1 MRCAL
6 SMASQSYKITCAQP
20 LHLDALAILEARTY
34 PDDAISK
41 RSFRRFIESETADF
55 YVLEVDNN
63 VEGYIVVLYRT
74 NTNLARLYALVVS
87 DDYRQKGYGRLLL
100 QKAEA
105 LADERHSLFLRTE
118 VAVSNKVAQE
128 LLISDGFHSIE
139 LREAYFPV
147 SAAQSRD
154 ALVLQKL
161 LPRYELGEDAGVGAT
176 ETYVPMLTQST
187 EFTCGPASLLMA
199 LDYFGYPS
207 RDPQSE
213 ELEIWREATTI
224 YMTSGHG
231 GCGPYGLARAALK
244 RGLNVRVEVNT
255 DQPLFVDSVRQEQKK
270 AVVERIQQVDIGY
283 LREKHVPV
291 CVGDYSIESLLK
303 DLAGGCLVMALIS
316 TYLFDGIRAPHW
328 VLICA
333 ADEDFIYIN
342 DPDYDTLPWESPT
355 ERQYLP
361 VPVKT
366 FSKAF
371 GYGGKKQKAAVI
383 LSVKT
388 E

>member
-1 MRCAL
+1 
-6 SMASQSYKITCAQP
+6 MASQSYKITCAQS
-20 LHLDALAILEARTY
+20 LHLDAVATLEAKTY
-34 PDDAISK
+34 PEDAISK

-55 YVLEVDNN
+55 FVLEVNGD
-63 VEGYIVVLYRT
+63 VEGYVVVLYRN

-87 DDYRQKGYGRLLL
+87 ERYRHKGYGRLLL
-100 QKAEA
+100 HKGEE

-118 VAVSNKVAQE
+118 VAVSNKVAQK
-128 LLISDGFHSIE
+128 LLIGDGFHSIE

-147 SAAQSRD
+147 TQAQSSD

-161 LPRYELGEDAGVGAT
+161 LPRYELGADAGVGAT

-207 RDPQSE
+207 HDPQSE

-255 DQPLFVDSVRQEQKK
+255 DQPLFVDSVRHEQKK
-270 AVVERIQQVDIGY
+270 AVIERIQQVDIGY
-283 LREKHVPV
+283 LRERNVAV
-291 CVGDYSIESLLK
+291 SVGDYTLELLCR
-303 DLAGGCLVMALIS
+303 DLAAGSLVMALIS

-333 ADEDFIYIN
+333 ADDDFVYIN
-342 DPDYDTLPWESPT
+342 DPDYDTLPWQSPT

-361 VPVKT
+361 IPVKT

-383 LSVKT
+383 LSVKNR
-388 E
+388 

>member
-1 MRCAL
+1 
-6 SMASQSYKITCAQP
+6 MASQSYKITCAQS
-20 LHLDALAILEARTY
+20 LHLDAVATLEAKTY
-34 PDDAISK
+34 PEDAISK

-55 YVLEVDNN
+55 FVLEVNGN
-63 VEGYIVVLYRT
+63 VEGYVVVLYRN

-87 DDYRQKGYGRLLL
+87 ERYRHKGYGRLLL
-100 QKAEA
+100 HKGEE

-118 VAVSNKVAQE
+118 VAVSNKVAQK
-128 LLISDGFHSIE
+128 LLIGDGFHSIE

-147 SAAQSRD
+147 TQGQSSD

-176 ETYVPMLTQST
+176 ETYV
-187 EFTCGPASLLMA
+187 
-199 LDYFGYPS
+199 YFGYPS
-207 RDPQSE
+207 HDPQSE

-244 RGLNVRVEVNT
+244 RGLNVRIEVNT
-255 DQPLFVDSVRQEQKK
+255 DQPLFVDSVRHEQKK
-270 AVVERIQQVDIGY
+270 AVIERIQQVDIGY
-283 LREKHVPV
+283 LRERNVAV
-291 CVGDYSIESLLK
+291 SVGDYTLESLCR
-303 DLAGGCLVMALIS
+303 DLAAGSLVMALIS

-333 ADEDFIYIN
+333 ADDDFVYIN
-342 DPDYDTLPWESPT
+342 DPDYDTLPWQSPT

-361 VPVKT
+361 IPVKT

-383 LSVKT
+383 LSVKNR
-388 E
+388 

>member
-6 SMASQSYKITCAQP
+6 SMASQSYKITCAQL
-20 LHLDALAILEARTY
+20 LHLDAVAILEARTY

-87 DDYRQKGYGRLLL
+87 DSYRQKGYGRLLL

-147 SAAQSRD
+147 SAAQSSD

-161 LPRYELGEDAGVGAT
+161 LPRYELGEDARRGRYRNLRSYVNSVDRVYLWAGELIDGAGLLW
-176 ETYVPMLTQST
+176 VPKPGS
-187 EFTCGPASLLMA
+187 
-199 LDYFGYPS
+199 
-207 RDPQSE
+207 
-213 ELEIWREATTI
+213 
-224 YMTSGHG
+224 
-231 GCGPYGLARAALK
+231 
-244 RGLNVRVEVNT
+244 
-255 DQPLFVDSVRQEQKK
+255 SV
-270 AVVERIQQVDIGY
+270 
-283 LREKHVPV
+283 
-291 CVGDYSIESLLK
+291 
-303 DLAGGCLVMALIS
+303 
-316 TYLFDGIRAPHW
+316 
-328 VLICA
+328 
-333 ADEDFIYIN
+333 
-342 DPDYDTLPWESPT
+342 
-355 ERQYLP
+355 
-361 VPVKT
+361 
-366 FSKAF
+366 
-371 GYGGKKQKAAVI
+371 
-383 LSVKT
+383 
-388 E
+388 